1 MKKEFFKTMLLYFLV
16 IFAVF
21 LTASIWSGKELWS
34 FDYSSF
40 LHNIKNVQNIR
51 YIFSGDDNGEYIPN
65 TKIDQSDFYAVEWL
79 SLCENSSRNVVYS
92 GEESF
97 EGISNMIEDIK
108 ENISRAGT
116 ISYVSDSDYKN
127 AFKGNGIGLKFL
139 SQVSLTDYLKCG
151 DDFFDILKRPY
162 VDCIFITVSEDSQ
175 AKYLY
180 FHDYKTNQN
189 YRLPIDF
196 NSQKIVE
203 KIRPQIKASSLSDSF
218 SFELNFDKKNEDVE
232 RIPVESLVPVTLSE
246 RFIYKLS
253 AEILNYDISDSVY
266 DGIFKK
272 FNIKKNSAR
281 SYTDNENTISFI
293 ESHATLKIY
302 ENSSFTYEAGEN
314 YDGISVGTSDEL
326 TDAVLFVNS
335 LYRDCFDSDVTL
347 SLKNVSSNDGI
358 KEYEFCY
365 TIGSNILSSKEG
377 GDVVMRVKDGNIIY
391 YKQRFIN
398 IENTQKYFSVGSLV
412 NAYDAVYNEG
422 LNISKADLQIV
433 SMYPVNVIYEDG
445 SVLQKWCV
453 EFSDGTFEYL

>member
-16 IFAVF
+16 IFAVL

-40 LHNIKNVQNIR
+40 LHNMKNVQSIR
-51 YIFSGDDNGEYIPN
+51 YIFSGDETGEYIPKI
-65 TKIDQSDFYAVEWL
+65 KIDQSDLYKFEWI
-79 SLCENSSRNVVYS
+79 SLCENSSRNIVYS

-97 EGISNMIEDIK
+97 TGFLDIIEEIK
-108 ENISRAGT
+108 GNISRAGT
-116 ISYVSDSDYKN
+116 ISYVSDSDYRN
-127 AFKGNGIGLKFL
+127 AFKSNGIGLKFL
-139 SQVSLTDYLKCG
+139 SQVSLTDYLKCSN
-151 DDFFDILKRPY
+151 DFFDILTHPY
-162 VDCIFITVSEDSQ
+162 ADCVFITVSEDSQ

-180 FHDYKTNQN
+180 FYDYKTNQN
-189 YRLPIDF
+189 YRLPVDF

-203 KIRPQIKASSLSDSF
+203 KIRPQIKSSSLSDSF

-253 AEILNYDISDSVY
+253 AELLNYDISSSVY

-302 ENSSFTYEAGEN
+302 KNSSFTYEAGEDYN
-314 YDGISVGTSDEL
+314 GISIGSSDEL
-326 TDAVLFVNS
+326 ADAVLFVNS
-335 LYRDCFDSDVTL
+335 LYKDCFDNDVIL
-347 SLKNVSSNDGI
+347 SLKNISSYDGI

-377 GDVVMRVKDGNIIY
+377 SDVVMRVKDGNIIY
-391 YKQRFIN
+391 YKQRFMN
-398 IENTQKYFSVGSLV
+398 IVNTHEAFSVGSLV

-422 LNISKADLQIV
+422 LDVSKAELKIV

-445 SVLQKWCV
+445 SVMQKWCV